1 MLQLLQNEEF
11 FQVVQAV
18 VVPEPSDE
26 TIPRYLYSLC
36 RGVLWRI
43 PWQPHELRLILFY
56 KLSQVNARLFKVLQ
70 YKCAHESELKAQQ
83 WPCTPPHRSFS
94 T

>member
-1 MLQLLQNEEF
+1 MLHLLQNEEF

-26 TIPRYLYSLC
+26 TIPRYLHSLC

-43 PWQPHELRLILFY
+43 LWQPHELRLILFY
-56 KLSQVNARLFKVLQ
+56 KLSKVNACLFKVLQ
-70 YKCAHESELKAQQ
+70 YKWALVPENKIQ
-83 WPCTPPHRSFS
+83 R
-94 T
+94 

>member
-1 MLQLLQNEEF
+1 MLQLLQNEEL

-36 RGVLWRI
+36 QGVLWRI

-56 KLSQVNARLFKVLQ
+56 KLGQMNACVFKVLQ
-70 YKCAHESELKAQQ
+70 YKWATCVRKEGTAMTLHTTS
-83 WPCTPPHRSFS
+83 
-94 T
+94 